1 MSVINAPLKVA
12 VCDDIKA
19 ERDLIYSLLTKYFD
33 IQNCV
38 GEIDQYTS
46 GEELLAGGAEKYS
59 LIVLDVFMNELNGI
73 ETAHKLRSIHPGVQ
87 IIFCST
93 SREYAADSYD
103 VSALHYLIKPI
114 SEEKFFAVLDR
125 FFHAY
130 ESCKTVV
137 YKSNRLDEALLVSD
151 ILWLE
156 AGKDHRTIIHTKD
169 GEVVTR
175 TTMSEFASQLE
186 TADFVKPIRFALVN
200 LDAVVTLPADEF
212 RLVDGTT
219 VPIARDKKSEM
230 KQAYTNYKMK
240 TMLKKG
246 GMR

>member
-1 MSVINAPLKVA
+1 MPGTHYPLKIA
-12 VCDDIKA
+12 ICDD
-19 ERDLIYSLLTKYFD
+19 
-33 IQNCV
+33 
-38 GEIDQYTS
+38 S
-46 GEELLAGGAEKYS
+46 GEERLILRSLLAKYLDIHNLTSDVDEYISGEEFLACDVEKYN
-59 LIVLDVFMNELNGI
+59 LVVLDIFMNELNGI
-73 ETAHKLRSIHPGVQ
+73 ETALELRKLHPGVQ
-87 IIFCST
+87 IVFCST

-169 GEVVTR
+169 GEIVTR
-175 TTMSEFASQLE
+175 TTMSEFAFQLE

-219 VPIARDKKSEM
+219 VPIARDKKTEM

-240 TMLKKG
+240 SMLKKG